1 MEAVELITTAGWMFS
16 VGDIASQ
23 IATLSELAR
32 RGVPCIPVDEPSGDR
47 TCVIGGGHVLGH
59 LPHLRQHIVQGQHVL
74 NAVGA
79 HATGDYSYLVEYKY
93 RSVRDRVSLEII
105 GGNADLSPCPAVLL
119 SPSKQAMDERSRVR
133 GGQVVVH
140 RDPLCERAM
149 ELRPIDM
156 VVVDPQP
163 NRRVPW
169 NSGGRV
175 LPVTH
180 SPQIIMAELV
190 NATCCVTRSLHL
202 AIFALAMGTPFA
214 CIDLGDEPQSN
225 KLRTYFDRAGIPD
238 VMYDGD
244 DPIHHAVSR
253 RHEWGQIAK
262 REKQIAVDCLDRMA
276 MKLTR

>member
-23 IATLSELAR
+23 QATIAELAKR
-32 RGVPCIPVDEPSGDR
+32 QVPCIPMDEASGTR

-59 LPHLRQHIVQGQHVL
+59 MPHLRQHIVEGQHIL

-79 HATGDYSYLVEYKY
+79 HATGDFGYLAEYKY
-93 RSVRDRVSLEII
+93 RSVRDAISLEIV
-105 GGNADLSPCPAVLL
+105 GGNADLSPCPAMLL
-119 SPSKQAMDERSRVR
+119 QPSRQAMEERSRVR

-140 RDPLCERAM
+140 RDPVCERAM

-156 VVVDPQP
+156 LIVDPQP

-169 NSGGRV
+169 NSGGRIF
-175 LPVTH
+175 PVTH
-180 SPQIIMAELV
+180 SPQLVMAELA

-202 AIFALAMGTPFA
+202 AIFSLAMGTPFA

-225 KLRTYFDRAGIPD
+225 KMRAYFDRAGMSD

-253 RHEWGQIAK
+253 IHNWSEIAQ
-262 REKQIAVDCLDRMA
+262 REKQVVRKCFDHMA
-276 MKLTR
+276 HTLS